1 MCFFFLHN
9 SCTFWPL
16 SKVNVGAAGGVRQV
30 AWIFGAQLRRPLRWL
45 GWFSS
50 NEFAAGQSN
59 YFLLTA
65 KDVGEPLLVTLKK
78 VGGGFDSDWFVDRV
92 TIKPLI
98 SRGTVYDFPCN
109 RWVQSEITIFEGTGN
124 N

>member
-1 MCFFFLHN
+1 MA
-9 SCTFWPL
+9 
-16 SKVNVGAAGGVRQV
+16 AAGGLRQL
-30 AWIFGAQLRRPLRWL
+30 AWIIAAQMRRQLRWL

-65 KDVGEPLLVTLKK
+65 KDVREPLLVTLKK
-78 VGGGFDSDWFVDRV
+78 VGDGFDSDWFVDRV
-92 TIKPLI
+92 RIQPLI
-98 SRGTVYDFPCN
+98 GRGTVYDFPCS

>member
-1 MCFFFLHN
+1 MFFLHN
-9 SCTFWPL
+9 SCTFWPVFI
-16 SKVNVGAAGGVRQV
+16 KGPMAAAGDVRQV
-30 AWIFGAQLRRPLRWL
+30 AWIIGAQLRRSLRWL
-45 GWFSS
+45 GWFPS

-78 VGGGFDSDWFVDRV
+78 VGCGLDSDWFVDRV

-98 SRGTVYDFPCN
+98 RRGTVYDFPCN